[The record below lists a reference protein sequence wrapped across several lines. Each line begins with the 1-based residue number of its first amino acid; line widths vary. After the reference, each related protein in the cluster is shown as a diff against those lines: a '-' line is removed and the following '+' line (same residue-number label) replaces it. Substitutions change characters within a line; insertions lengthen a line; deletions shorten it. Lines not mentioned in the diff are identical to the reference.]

1 MRASSPLTTS
11 PKQRLAQPAR
21 RGFLRS
27 SGGLALGFAVA
38 PQLLLGVA
46 DVRARGGV
54 TQTAGLTAN
63 AWVHITPRGTILIQC
78 PTSEMGQGIMTS
90 LPLLL
95 AEELDADWDNVR
107 VVQAGASPAFLNPV
121 HFRTQGVGGSRSTRG
136 YWLPMRLAG
145 AQTRRILLDNAA
157 TRWAVPAGEL
167 TTASGTVSH
176 ARSGRSMTYGEIAAF
191 ARVPAGLALV
201 TEADL
206 KPKSAWRLIGRDVPR
221 VDVPAK
227 VNGSAVYGID
237 VTLPG
242 MLYASILRPPVAT
255 FPHPQFA
262 PDIGIAPARIDDRA
276 ALAIEG
282 VLRVIPLGHGVAVVG
297 SDYWAT
303 VLGKRA
309 LKVEWQKGHRAET
322 YDSAAVLKEFAEIA
336 RDTGRRGQIRETGKA
351 DEAFAQAASVMSAE
365 FATEHV
371 YHGAMEPLNATAW
384 VRGDEVDLW
393 TPTQGQLWA
402 QEVAAKAGG
411 TVTAKVRVHTT
422 LLGGGF
428 GLKTEQLVNQEAVQ
442 LSRAM
447 QQPVKVLWS
456 REDDLKNG
464 AYRPATAQRLEA
476 AFSAD
481 GRITAWRTR
490 LVADSVT
497 LRARKQSWDAT
508 KGYDVV
514 VMSGAASTYNIPNK
528 RHEYL
533 HQDRGIAAGYLNANG
548 AGFTVFAVESF
559 IDEIAARQG
568 HDPLAFRLGLLTNP
582 RARRVLEAVAE
593 MAQWQQKRTGRG
605 LGLAYYDGGEWNC
618 PCAQIAEVS
627 VDRATGAITVHK
639 IWAAIEPG
647 VAVQPQ
653 HLIQQARTGIAF
665 GVGMALRE
673 RISIKAGVVEQSNF
687 VDYLVTRA
695 SEMPDTEVKIVSG
708 SDNVSGGGQVGVPP
722 VAAAIANAVAAAT
735 GARIRHL
742 PMLSALVKAALLA

>member
-1 MRASSPLTTS
+1 MNAHTRSADALT
-11 PKQRLAQPAR
+11 KPAR
-21 RGFLRS
+21 REFLRTT
-27 SGGLALGFAVA
+27 GGLALGFAVA
-38 PQLLLGVA
+38 PRLLLGVA
-46 DVRARGGV
+46 DARAQGTTTR
-54 TQTAGLTAN
+54 TAGLTAN

-95 AEELDADWDNVR
+95 AEELDADWDRVR
-107 VVQAGASPAFLNPV
+107 VVQAGASPAFLNPA
-121 HFRTQGVGGSRSTRG
+121 HFRTQGVGGSRSMRG

-145 AQTRRILLDNAA
+145 AQTRRILLANAA
-157 TRWAVPAGEL
+157 THWVVPIGEL
-167 TTASGTVSH
+167 TTAGGVVRH
-176 ARSGRSMTYGEIAAF
+176 AGSGRSMGYGEVAAF
-191 ARVPAGLALV
+191 ARVPDGVAQV

-206 KPKSAWRLIGRDVPR
+206 KPKSAWHLIGRDVPR
-221 VDVPAK
+221 VDVPSK
-227 VNGSAVYGID
+227 VNGSAIYGID

-242 MLYASILRPPVAT
+242 LLYASILRPPVAT

-262 PDIGIAPARIDDRA
+262 PDIGIAPIRIEDRD
-276 ALAIEG
+276 ALAIDG
-282 VLRVIPLGHGVAVVG
+282 VLRVIALGHGVAVIG

-309 LKVEWQKGHRAET
+309 LKVEWKKGHRAET
-322 YDSAAVLKEFAEIA
+322 YDSQAVLGEFAAIA
-336 RDTGRRGQIRETGKA
+336 RDASRRGQFRESGKV
-351 DEAFAQAASVMSAE
+351 DDAFATATSVVNAE
-365 FATEHV
+365 FTTEHV

-411 TVTAKVRVHTT
+411 TVAAKVRVHTT

-428 GLKTEQLVNQEAVQ
+428 GLKTEQLVNEEAVL

-447 QQPVKVLWS
+447 QQPVKVMWS
-456 REDDLKNG
+456 REDDLKNC

-476 AFSAD
+476 ALGAD
-481 GRITAWRTR
+481 GGISAWRMR

-497 LRARKQSWDAT
+497 RRARKQSWDAT

-514 VMSGAASTYNIPNK
+514 VMSGAASTYSIAHK
-528 RHEYL
+528 RHEYI
-533 HQDRGIAAGYLNANG
+533 HEDRGIAAGYLNANG
-548 AGFTVFAVESF
+548 AGFTVFALESL

-568 HDPLAFRLGLLTNP
+568 RDPLAFRLGMLANP
-582 RARRVLEAVAE
+582 RAKRVLEAVAE
-593 MAQWQQKRTGRG
+593 MAQWQRKRPGRG

-627 VDRATGAITVHK
+627 VDRTTGAITVHN

-653 HLIQQARTGIAF
+653 HLMQQARTGIAY

-673 RISIKAGVVEQSNF
+673 RISIKAGVVQQSNF
-687 VDYLVTRA
+687 YDYLVTRA
-695 SEMPDTEVKIVSG
+695 TEMPEIEVRIVAG
-708 SDNVSGGGQVGVPP
+708 SDNISGGGQIGVAP
-722 VAAAIANAVAAAT
+722 VAPAIANAVAAAT
-735 GARIRHL
+735 GVRIRHL
-742 PMLSALVKAALLA
+742 PMLPERLKAALPA

>member
-1 MRASSPLTTS
+1 MNAQTQPGVI
-11 PKQRLAQPAR
+11 PAQPAR
-21 RGFLRS
+21 RDFMRA
-27 SGGLALGFAVA
+27 SGGLALGFCVI
-38 PQLLLGVA
+38 PTLLLGVA
-46 DVRARGGV
+46 DTRAQGAV
-54 TQTAGLTAN
+54 TRTAGLTAN

-95 AEELDADWDNVR
+95 AEELDADWDSVR

-121 HFRTQGVGGSRSTRG
+121 HFRTQGVGGSRSMRG

-145 AQTRRILLDNAA
+145 AQTRRILLENAA
-157 TRWAVPAGEL
+157 TRWAVPVGEL
-167 TTASGTVSH
+167 TTASGKVSH
-176 ARSGRSMTYGEIAAF
+176 AGSGRSMTYGEIAAF
-191 ARVPAGLALV
+191 ARVPDGLALV

-206 KPKSAWRLIGRDVPR
+206 KPKSAWRLIGKDVPR
-221 VDVPAK
+221 VDVPSK
-227 VNGSAVYGID
+227 VNGSAIYGID
-237 VTLPG
+237 VMLPG

-262 PDIGIAPARIDDRA
+262 PDIGIAPATIEDRD
-276 ALAIEG
+276 ALAIDG
-282 VLRVIPLGHGVAVVG
+282 VLRVIPLSHGVAVVG
-297 SDYWAT
+297 GDYWAT

-309 LKVEWQKGHRAET
+309 LRVEWKKGHRAET
-322 YDSAAVLKEFAEIA
+322 YDSEAVLRDFAAIA
-336 RDTGRRGQIRETGKA
+336 RDTGRRGQIREAGKT
-351 DEAFAQAASVMSAE
+351 DDAFAQAASVMSAE
-365 FATEHV
+365 FTTEHV

-402 QEVAAKAGG
+402 QEVAAKAAG
-411 TVTAKVRVHTT
+411 TIAAKVRVHTT

-428 GLKTEQLVNQEAVQ
+428 GLKTEQLVNEEAVL

-447 QQPVKVLWS
+447 QQPVKVMWS

-476 AFSAD
+476 ALAGD
-481 GRITAWRTR
+481 GRITAWRVR

-497 LRARKQSWDAT
+497 KRARKQSWDAT

-514 VMSGAASTYNIPNK
+514 VMSGAASAYDIPNK
-528 RHEYL
+528 RHEYI
-533 HQDRGIAAGYLNANG
+533 HEDRGIAAGYLNANG
-548 AGFTVFAVESF
+548 AGFTVFALESL
-559 IDEIAARQG
+559 IDEIAAKQG
-568 HDPLAFRLGLLTNP
+568 RDPLAFRLGMLANP

-593 MAQWQQKRTGRG
+593 MAQWQRKRAGRG

-618 PCAQIAEVS
+618 PCAQVAEVS
-627 VDRATGAITVHK
+627 VDRASGAITVHTV
-639 IWAAIEPG
+639 WAAIEPG
-647 VAVQPQ
+647 VAVQPR
-653 HLIQQARTGIAF
+653 HLMQQARTGIVY
-665 GVGMALRE
+665 GLGMALRE
-673 RISIKAGVVEQSNF
+673 RISIKAGVVQQSNF
-687 VDYLVTRA
+687 YDYPVTRA
-695 SEMPDTEVKIVSG
+695 SEMPAIEVRIVSG

-742 PMLSALVKAALLA
+742 PMLPERVKAALPA

>member
-1 MRASSPLTTS
+1 MNVRARSDKP
-11 PKQRLAQPAR
+11 LAQAAR
-21 RGFLRS
+21 REFLRA

-38 PQLLLGVA
+38 PGLLLGVI
-46 DVRARGGV
+46 DVHAHGSIAR
-54 TQTAGLTAN
+54 TAGLTAN

-95 AEELDADWDNVR
+95 AEELDADWDSVR
-107 VVQAGASPAFLNPV
+107 VIQAGASPAFLNPV

-145 AQTRRILLDNAA
+145 AQTRRILLENAA
-157 TRWAVPAGEL
+157 SRWTVPIGEL
-167 TTASGTVSH
+167 TTASGKVSH
-176 ARSGRSMTYGEIAAF
+176 AGSGRVMTYGEVAAF
-191 ARVPAGLALV
+191 ASVPAGLAQV
-201 TEADL
+201 SEADL
-206 KPKSAWRLIGRDVPR
+206 KPKSAWRLIGKDVPR
-221 VDVPAK
+221 VDVPSK
-227 VNGSAVYGID
+227 VNGSAIYGID
-237 VTLPG
+237 VMLPG
-242 MLYASILRPPVAT
+242 MLYASILRPPVTT

-262 PDIGIAPARIDDRA
+262 PDIGIAPARIEDRD
-276 ALAIEG
+276 ALAIDG

-297 SDYWAT
+297 NDYWAT

-309 LKVEWQKGHRAET
+309 LKVEWKKGHRAET
-322 YDSAAVLKEFAEIA
+322 YDSEAALGEFAAIA
-336 RDTGRRGQIRETGKA
+336 RDTSRRGQIRESGKT
-351 DEAFAQAASVMSAE
+351 DDAFAQAASVMSAE
-365 FATEHV
+365 FTTEHV
-371 YHGAMEPLNATAW
+371 YHAAMEPLNATAW

-411 TVTAKVRVHTT
+411 TIAAKVHVHTT

-428 GLKTEQLVNQEAVQ
+428 GLKTEQLVNEEAV
-442 LSRAM
+442 LLARAM
-447 QQPVKVLWS
+447 QQPVKVMWS

-476 AFSAD
+476 ALAAD
-481 GRITAWRTR
+481 GRVTAWRVR

-497 LRARKQSWDAT
+497 RRARKQSWDAT

-528 RHEYL
+528 RHEYI
-533 HQDRGIAAGYLNANG
+533 HEDRGIAAGYLNANG

-559 IDEIAARQG
+559 IDEIAAKQG
-568 HDPLAFRLGLLTNP
+568 REPLAFRLGMLANP

-593 MAQWQQKRTGRG
+593 MAQWQSKRPGRG

-618 PCAQIAEVS
+618 PCAQVAEVS
-627 VDRATGAITVHK
+627 VERASGAITVHK

-647 VAVQPQ
+647 VAMQPK
-653 HLIQQARTGIAF
+653 HLMQQARTGIAY

-673 RISIKAGVVEQSNF
+673 RISIKAGVVQQSNF
-687 VDYLVTRA
+687 YDYPVTRA
-695 SEMPDTEVKIVSG
+695 SEMPEIEVRIVSG
-708 SDNVSGGGQVGVPP
+708 SDNISGGGQIGVPP

-735 GARIRHL
+735 GARVRHL
-742 PMLSALVKAALLA
+742 PMLPERVKAALPA